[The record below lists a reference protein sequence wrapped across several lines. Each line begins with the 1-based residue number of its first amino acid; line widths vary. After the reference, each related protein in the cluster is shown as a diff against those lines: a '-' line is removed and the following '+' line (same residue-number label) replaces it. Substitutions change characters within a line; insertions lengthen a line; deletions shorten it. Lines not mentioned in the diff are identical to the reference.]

1 MECKKGAAA
10 VLQWR
15 SRYLTD
21 DLLDEAA
28 YDQALRSAEA
38 LEQSGSISA
47 SEWIELVKL
56 ANAALLRVR

>member
-10 VLQWR
+10 MLQWR

-21 DLLDEAA
+21 EVLDEAA

-38 LEQSGSISA
+38 LEHSGAINA
-47 SEWIELVKL
+47 SEWIELVRQ